1 MNKLEKKLVGI
12 LEELKANYGVIG
24 VKAEFEAEGTRLE
37 EGLHLKEV
45 ISSAGLSL
53 TLKIGGCESLRDMYD
68 ARVIGV
74 NKVVAPMIES
84 SFALKKFTE
93 SFLKAF
99 PEDER
104 EDIKFAINLETQT
117 AYNSAKE
124 ILSCEEASLI
134 DAVVIGRND
143 LSYSMGLTR
152 DGINTDEVMKAATEM
167 SVLAKNC
174 GFSVG
179 IGGGVSAPS
188 VKLFKEWMPNSLD
201 YYETRKVMFDFK
213 KASAVDFET
222 GILKALHF
230 EMLWLQNKRDFYQR
244 IYLED
249 ETRFKTLQSRYEKS
263 MIERGIK

>member
-1 MNKLEKKLVGI
+1 MNKLEKKLVTI
-12 LEELKANYGVIG
+12 LEDLKANYGVIG

-37 EGLHLKEV
+37 EGLRLKEV
-45 ISSAGLSL
+45 ISSAGLGL

-74 NKVVAPMIES
+74 KKIVAPMIES
-84 SFALKKFTE
+84 PFALKKFTE

-117 AYNSAKE
+117 AYKTAKE
-124 ILSCEEASLI
+124 ILGCEEASLI

-152 DGINTDEVMKAATEM
+152 DGINTEEVMKAATEM
-167 SVLAKNC
+167 SLIARDL
-174 GFSVG
+174 GFTVG

-188 VKLFKEWMPNSLD
+188 VKLFKEYMPNSLD

-213 KASAVDFET
+213 KASNLDF
-222 GILKALHF
+222 IWKMRHALK
-230 EMLWLQNKRDFYQR
+230 
-244 IYLED
+244 
-249 ETRFKTLQSRYEKS
+249 RFSPDMKQA
-263 MIERGIK
+263 

>member
-1 MNKLEKKLVGI
+1 MNSTEKKLVTI
-12 LEELKANYGVIG
+12 LEELKSDYGVIG
-24 VKAEFEAEGTRLE
+24 IKAEFEAEGTRLE
-37 EGLHLKEV
+37 EGLRLKEI
-45 ISSAGLSL
+45 ISTAGLGL

-74 NKVVAPMIES
+74 KKIVAPMIES
-84 SFALKKFTE
+84 PFALKKFTE

-104 EDIKFAINLETQT
+104 EDIKFAINLETVT
-117 AYNSAKE
+117 AFQNVDA
-124 ILSCEEASLI
+124 ILNYPAAELI
-134 DAVVIGRND
+134 DAVVVGRND

-152 DGINTDEVMKAATEM
+152 DGINTKQTMEASTEM
-167 SVLAKNC
+167 INKAKAKGLTC
-174 GFSVG
+174 G

-188 VKLFKEWMPNSLD
+188 VQLFKDYISNALD

-213 KASAVDFET
+213 KASSLDFET

-249 ETRFKTLQSRYEKS
+249 EARFNTLNSRYKAS
-263 MIERGIK
+263 MIERGIQ